1 MNELVAA
8 ILGSSIPNSS
18 PVPAGFYDSTNT
30 SPVANNAT
38 LTVNPDLYTPSL
50 SSPNDIAV
58 AKDTVALAENQKVK
72 GKATFKSPIEKPKS
86 VGGDPTRPAEV
97 KVEVD
102 AKNKTSFDSGEWF
115 DNPNA
120 STAFQVK
127 HWLDGTVAGMKAI
140 SSVYNGYSQSVQY
153 RMQASSMEY
162 MARQNQ
168 RNADLM
174 RKNIREINRA
184 AQSDINAISVQ
195 AAQRKSEQRIAEG
208 ASGFAVGK
216 GVYQVLN
223 DNTDFKT
230 NYNASLIMLKAGLQ
244 GAEIVRSA
252 GNYEAQSIINKSEAS
267 IARKNAEVAKINGWV
282 GGVVNALSSATSFYI
297 GRYGVE

>member
-1 MNELVAA
+1 MNEQLAGLLGA
-8 ILGSSIPNSS
+8 ILPSKGWEGGYS
-18 PVPAGFYDSTNT
+18 P
-30 SPVANNAT
+30 
-38 LTVNPDLYTPSL
+38 VNPDVYKPSF

-58 AKDTVALAENQKVK
+58 ATDTIFNAQQQKEK
-72 GKATFKSPIEKPKS
+72 GTATFKSPVEQPKS

-102 AKNKTSFDSGEWF
+102 AKNKTSFSSGEWF

-153 RMQASSMEY
+153 NMQATSMEY

-184 AQSDINAISVQ
+184 AQSDINAIYVQ
-195 AAQRKSEQRIAEG
+195 TAQRKSEQRVAQG

-216 GVYQVLN
+216 GVYEVLN
-223 DNTDFKT
+223 DNTDWKT

-282 GGVVNALSSATSFYI
+282 GGAIGAMSAATSFYI

>member
-1 MNELVAA
+1 MNEQLAGL
-8 ILGSSIPNSS
+8 LGVMLPSTGWEGGYS
-18 PVPAGFYDSTNT
+18 P
-30 SPVANNAT
+30 
-38 LTVNPDLYTPSL
+38 VNPDVYKPSF

-58 AKDTVALAENQKVK
+58 ATDTIFNAQQQKEK
-72 GKATFKSPIEKPKS
+72 GTATFKSPVEQPKS

-102 AKNKTSFDSGEWF
+102 AKNKTSFASGEWF

-153 RMQASSMEY
+153 SMQATSMEY

-184 AQSDINAISVQ
+184 AQSDINAIYVQ
-195 AAQRKSEQRIAEG
+195 SAQRKSEQRIAQG

-216 GVYQVLN
+216 GAYEVLN
-223 DNTDFKT
+223 DNTDWKT

-282 GGVVNALSSATSFYI
+282 GGAISAMSAATSFYI

>member
-1 MNELVAA
+1 MNEQLAGL
-8 ILGSSIPNSS
+8 LGAMLPSKGWEGGYS
-18 PVPAGFYDSTNT
+18 P
-30 SPVANNAT
+30 
-38 LTVNPDLYTPSL
+38 VNPDVYKPSF

-58 AKDTVALAENQKVK
+58 ATDTIFNAQQQKEK
-72 GKATFKSPIEKPKS
+72 GTATFKSPVEQPKS

-102 AKNKTSFDSGEWF
+102 AKNKTSFSSGEWF

-153 RMQASSMEY
+153 NMQATSMEY

-184 AQSDINAISVQ
+184 AQSDINAIYVQ
-195 AAQRKSEQRIAEG
+195 SAQRKSEQRVAQG

-216 GVYQVLN
+216 GVYEVLN
-223 DNTDFKT
+223 DNTDWKT

-267 IARKNAEVAKINGWV
+267 IARKNADVARINGWV
-282 GGVVNALSSATSFYI
+282 GGVVGAMSAATSFYI

>member
-1 MNELVAA
+1 MNEQLAGL
-8 ILGSSIPNSS
+8 LGAMLPSKGWEGGYS
-18 PVPAGFYDSTNT
+18 P
-30 SPVANNAT
+30 
-38 LTVNPDLYTPSL
+38 VNPDVYKPSF

-58 AKDTVALAENQKVK
+58 ATDTIFNAQQQKEK
-72 GKATFKSPIEKPKS
+72 GTATFKSPVEQPKS

-102 AKNKTSFDSGEWF
+102 AKNKTSFSSGEWF

-153 RMQASSMEY
+153 NMQATSMEY

-184 AQSDINAISVQ
+184 AQSDINAIYVQ
-195 AAQRKSEQRIAEG
+195 SAQRKSEQRIAQG

-216 GVYQVLN
+216 GAYEVLN
-223 DNTDFKT
+223 DNTDWKT

-282 GGVVNALSSATSFYI
+282 GGAVGAMSAATSFYI

>member
-1 MNELVAA
+1 MNEQLAGL
-8 ILGSSIPNSS
+8 LGMTIPSTRWEGGYS
-18 PVPAGFYDSTNT
+18 P
-30 SPVANNAT
+30 
-38 LTVNPDLYTPSL
+38 VNPDVYTPSF
-50 SSPNDIAV
+50 SSPNDIAI
-58 AKDTVALAENQKVK
+58 ATDTMFNAQQQKET
-72 GKATFKSPIEKPKS
+72 GKATFASPVAQPKS
-86 VGGDPTRPAEV
+86 VGGDATRPTEV

-102 AKNKTSFDSGEWF
+102 AKNKTGFASGEWF

-127 HWLDGTVAGMKAI
+127 NWLDGTVSGMKAI
-140 SSVYNGYSQSVQY
+140 SSVYNGYVQSAQY
-153 RMQASSMEY
+153 NMQATSMEY

-184 AQSDINAISVQ
+184 AQSDVNAISVQ
-195 AAQRKSEQRIAEG
+195 ATQRKSEQRIAQG

-216 GVYQVLN
+216 GVYKVLN

-244 GAEIVRSA
+244 GAEIIRSA
-252 GNYEAQSIINKSEAS
+252 GNYEAQSIINKSEAD
-267 IARKNAEVAKINGWV
+267 IARSNAEVAKINGWIS
-282 GGVVNALSSATSFYI
+282 GAINTMSAATSFYI

>member
-1 MNELVAA
+1 MNEQLAGL
-8 ILGSSIPNSS
+8 LGAMLPSSGWEGGFS
-18 PVPAGFYDSTNT
+18 P
-30 SPVANNAT
+30 
-38 LTVNPDLYTPSL
+38 VNPDVYKPSF

-58 AKDTVALAENQKVK
+58 ATDTIFNAQQQKEK
-72 GKATFKSPIEKPKS
+72 GTATFKSPVEQPKS

-102 AKNKTSFDSGEWF
+102 AKNKTSFSSGEWF

-153 RMQASSMEY
+153 SMQATSMEY

-184 AQSDINAISVQ
+184 AQSDINAIYVQ
-195 AAQRKSEQRIAEG
+195 SAQRKSEQRIAQG

-216 GVYQVLN
+216 GAYEVLN
-223 DNTDFKT
+223 DNTDWKT

-282 GGVVNALSSATSFYI
+282 GGAIGAMSAATSFYI

>member
-1 MNELVAA
+1 MNEQLAGL
-8 ILGSSIPNSS
+8 LGAMLPSKGWEGGYS
-18 PVPAGFYDSTNT
+18 PV
-30 SPVANNAT
+30 SPDV
-38 LTVNPDLYTPSL
+38 YKPSF
-50 SSPNDIAV
+50 SSPNDIAD
-58 AKDTVALAENQKVK
+58 ATDTIFSAEQQKEK
-72 GKATFKSPIEKPKS
+72 GTATFKSPVEQPKS
-86 VGGDPTRPAEV
+86 IGGDPTRPSEV

-102 AKNKTSFDSGEWF
+102 AKNKTSFSSGEWF

-140 SSVYNGYSQSVQY
+140 SSVYNGYSQSAQY
-153 RMQASSMEY
+153 SMQATSMEY

-184 AQSDINAISVQ
+184 AQSDINAIYVQ
-195 AAQRKSEQRIAEG
+195 SAQRKSEQRIAQG

-216 GVYQVLN
+216 GAYEVLN
-223 DNTDFKT
+223 DNTDWKT

-282 GGVVNALSSATSFYI
+282 GGAVNAMSAATSFYI

>member
-1 MNELVAA
+1 MNEQLAGL
-8 ILGSSIPNSS
+8 LGAMLPSKGWEGGYS
-18 PVPAGFYDSTNT
+18 P
-30 SPVANNAT
+30 
-38 LTVNPDLYTPSL
+38 VNPDVYKPSF

-58 AKDTVALAENQKVK
+58 ATDTIFNAQQQKEK
-72 GKATFKSPIEKPKS
+72 GTATFKSPVEQPKS

-102 AKNKTSFDSGEWF
+102 AKNKTSFSSGEWF

-120 STAFQVK
+120 STAFQIK

-153 RMQASSMEY
+153 SMQATSMEY

-184 AQSDINAISVQ
+184 AQSDINAIYVQ
-195 AAQRKSEQRIAEG
+195 SAQRKSEQRIAQG

-216 GVYQVLN
+216 GAYEVLN
-223 DNTDFKT
+223 DNTDWKT
-230 NYNASLIMLKAGLQ
+230 NYNASLIMLKAGFQ

-282 GGVVNALSSATSFYI
+282 GGAIGATSAATSFYI

>member
-1 MNELVAA
+1 MNEQLAGLLGA
-8 ILGSSIPNSS
+8 ILPSKGWEGGYS
-18 PVPAGFYDSTNT
+18 P
-30 SPVANNAT
+30 
-38 LTVNPDLYTPSL
+38 VNPDVYKPSF

-58 AKDTVALAENQKVK
+58 ATDTIFNAQQQKEK
-72 GKATFKSPIEKPKS
+72 GTATFKSPVEQPKS

-102 AKNKTSFDSGEWF
+102 AKNKTSFSSGEWF

-153 RMQASSMEY
+153 NMQATSMEY

-184 AQSDINAISVQ
+184 AQSDINAIYVQ
-195 AAQRKSEQRIAEG
+195 TAQRKSEQRVAQG

-216 GVYQVLN
+216 GVYEVLN
-223 DNTDFKT
+223 DNTDWKT

-252 GNYEAQSIINKSEAS
+252 GNYEAQSIINKSEAE
-267 IARKNAEVAKINGWV
+267 IARKNADVARINGWV
-282 GGVVNALSSATSFYI
+282 GGVIGAMSAATSFYI